1 MSYDN
6 NTNDIKI
13 VLLGEVSTG
22 KTNLIN
28 AYFELAFN
36 STTDSTITSQMSQKK
51 LEINGVPYMIS
62 IWDTAGQE
70 RYRSMT
76 KLFIKG
82 AKIVIIV
89 YDVTNR
95 ETFDELNFWCKSAE
109 EIAGKDI
116 ILGICGNKID
126 LFTKQ
131 VVQKEEGEQFAQKIG
146 ASFSETSAKED
157 QKKFQEFVDELI
169 KKFVL
174 KNEQI
179 QKSGR
184 KLSSQLTSKK
194 KKCSC

>member
-1 MSYDN
+1 
-6 NTNDIKI
+6 
-13 VLLGEVSTG
+13 
-22 KTNLIN
+22 
-28 AYFELAFN
+28 
-36 STTDSTITSQMSQKK
+36 MSQKK
-51 LEINGVPYMIS
+51 LEINGVQYMIS